1 MPFGEEVTREVSDPH
16 QNPAPFFLGLIY
28 RLREQDVSVG
38 ITEALGL
45 AAALKAG
52 AHDDTVR
59 GFYYAARATLI
70 HHEGHLDAFDR
81 AFLAEYGN
89 LDWDTSL
96 TEQLREW
103 LDEQNVRMSESSE
116 EPPDLAELLEMF
128 EQRKM
133 EQTERHDGGPYW
145 IGTGGKSPL
154 GQGGVADAGLSTGS
168 SGGGRAAVRIA
179 DARSYRPYRSDVTLD
194 IRQMEVALRRL
205 RAFVREGADEELD
218 IEATIDE
225 TARNAGEIEV
235 VTRPR
240 SKPNTHVILMI
251 DVGGSM
257 FPYTT
262 LMSQLFSAT
271 KKATHFKE
279 LRTFYFHNCVYGKVY
294 RTERFTEPTWVHDL
308 LRECG
313 PHYKLIMVGDAFM
326 APYELGQ
333 SGPWSAT
340 DSSRVPGIQW
350 LQILA
355 DHFRDSCWLNPEPLG
370 RWNGSTIEDIAR
382 VFEMFPLTTEGLTEA
397 MAHLN
402 RGTPQRR

>member
-1 MPFGEEVTREVSDPH
+1 MG
-16 QNPAPFFLGLIY
+16 PFFLGLLY
-28 RLREQDVSVG
+28 RLREQDVAVG
-38 ITEALGL
+38 VTEALAL
-45 AAALKAG
+45 SAALKAG
-52 AHDDTVR
+52 AHDDSVR
-59 GFYYAARATLI
+59 GFYYAARATMI

-81 AFLAEYGN
+81 AFLAEYGD

-103 LDEQNVRMSESSE
+103 LDEQNVRLSENAQE
-116 EPPDLAELLEMF
+116 APDLAELLEMF
-128 EQRKM
+128 AQRKR
-133 EQTERHDGGPYW
+133 EQQERHDGGPYW
-145 IGTGGKSPL
+145 IGTGGKSQL
-154 GQGGVADAGLSTGS
+154 GQGGYAESGLSTGS
-168 SGGGRAAVRIA
+168 SGGGRAAIRIA

-205 RAFVREGADEELD
+205 RAFVREGADVELD

-235 VTRPR
+235 VTRPP

-257 FPYTT
+257 FPYSK

-279 LRTFYFHNCVYGKVY
+279 LRTYYFHNCVYGKVY
-294 RTERFTEPTWVHDL
+294 GTDRFTEPTWVHDL

-313 PHYKLIMVGDAFM
+313 PHYKLIMVGDAYM

-333 SGPWSAT
+333 AGPWSAT
-340 DSSRVPGIQW
+340 DATRVPGIEW
-350 LQILA
+350 LRILT
-355 DHFRDSCWLNPEPLG
+355 DHFSDSVWLNPEPLS
-370 RWNGSTIEDIAR
+370 RWEGTTIEEVGR

-402 RGTPQRR
+402 KGTPARR

>member
-1 MPFGEEVTREVSDPH
+1 
-16 QNPAPFFLGLIY
+16 
-28 RLREQDVSVG
+28 
-38 ITEALGL
+38 
-45 AAALKAG
+45 
-52 AHDDTVR
+52 
-59 GFYYAARATLI
+59 
-70 HHEGHLDAFDR
+70 
-81 AFLAEYGN
+81 
-89 LDWDTSL
+89 
-96 TEQLREW
+96 
-103 LDEQNVRMSESSE
+103 
-116 EPPDLAELLEMF
+116 MF
-128 EQRKM
+128 EQRKQ

-154 GQGGVADAGLSTGS
+154 GQGGH
-168 SGGGRAAVRIA
+168 RRRRPEYRQFRRRPAAVRIA

-235 VTRPR
+235 VTRPP

-294 RTERFTEPTWVHDL
+294 GTERFTEPIVDPRPAARMRSALQADHGRRRVH
-308 LRECG
+308 G
-313 PHYKLIMVGDAFM
+313 PVRARAVRGRGVRPTPAGSR
-326 APYELGQ
+326 AS
-333 SGPWSAT
+333 SGCRSWPTTSAT
-340 DSSRVPGIQW
+340 PV
-350 LQILA
+350 
-355 DHFRDSCWLNPEPLG
+355 
-370 RWNGSTIEDIAR
+370 GSTPSRWAAGTVR
-382 VFEMFPLTTEGLTEA
+382 RSRTS
-397 MAHLN
+397 
-402 RGTPQRR
+402 RGYSRCSR

>member
-1 MPFGEEVTREVSDPH
+1 MFY
-16 QNPAPFFLGLIY
+16 LGLLY
-28 RLREQDVSVG
+28 RLREQDVPVG
-38 ITEALGL
+38 PTEALALG
-45 AAALKAG
+45 AALKAG
-52 AHDDTVR
+52 AHDHTVR
-59 GFYYAARATLI
+59 GFYYIARATMI

-89 LDWDTSL
+89 LDWDTELS
-96 TEQLREW
+96 EQLREW
-103 LDEQNVRMSESSE
+103 LDEQSGRLEQAKE
-116 EPPDLAELLEMF
+116 TPEPDFDELLAMF
-128 EQRKM
+128 EQRKR

-154 GQGGVADAGLSTGS
+154 GQAGSAEAGVSTGS
-168 SGGGRAAVRIA
+168 SGGGRAAIRVA
-179 DARSYRPYRSDVTLD
+179 DMRSYRPYRSDITLD

-205 RAFVREGADEELD
+205 RAFVREGADDELD

-235 VTRPR
+235 VVRPR
-240 SKPNTHVILMI
+240 SRPNTHVILMS

-257 FPYTT
+257 FPYTQ

-279 LRTFYFHNCVYGKVY
+279 LRMYYFHNCVYGKVY
-294 RTERFTEPTWVHDL
+294 GTDRFTEPVWVHDL

-333 SGPWSAT
+333 PGPWSAT
-340 DSSRVPGIQW
+340 DSTRVSGLEW
-350 LQILA
+350 VRILA
-355 DHFRDSCWLNPEPLG
+355 DHFRDSVWLNPEPER
-370 RWNGSTIEDIAR
+370 RWPGTTIEAIGEAID
-382 VFEMFPLTTEGLTEA
+382 MFPLTTDGLTEA

-402 RGTPQRR
+402 RGTPGRR

>member
-1 MPFGEEVTREVSDPH
+1 MGAARDGAMSTGPFY
-16 QNPAPFFLGLIY
+16 LGLLY
-28 RLREQDVSVG
+28 RLREQDVAVG
-38 ITEALGL
+38 PTEALAL
-45 AAALKAG
+45 AAALRAG
-52 AHDDTVR
+52 AHDHTVR

-81 AFLAEYGN
+81 AFLAEYGE
-89 LDWDTSL
+89 LEWDTDL

-103 LDEQNVRMSESSE
+103 LDQQSERMAQAGDDV
-116 EPPDLAELLEMF
+116 EPPDLGEMLELF
-128 EQRKM
+128 AQRKR
-133 EQTERHDGGPYW
+133 EQAERHDGGEYW
-145 IGTGGKSPL
+145 IGTGGKSQM
-154 GQGGVADAGLSTGS
+154 GQAGSAEKGLSTGS
-168 SGGGRAAVRIA
+168 SGGGRAAIRIA
-179 DARSYRPYRSDVTLD
+179 DMRSYRPYRSDVTLD

-205 RAFVREGADEELD
+205 RAFVREGAADELD
-218 IEATIDE
+218 IEATVDE

-235 VTRPR
+235 VTRPPSR
-240 SKPNTHVILMI
+240 PNTHVILMT

-257 FPYTT
+257 FPYSQ

-279 LRTFYFHNCVYGKVY
+279 LRTYYFHNCVYGKVY
-294 RTERFTEPTWVHDL
+294 GTDRFTEPTWVHDL

-333 SGPWSAT
+333 AGAWSAT
-340 DSSRVPGIQW
+340 DPTRVPGLQW
-350 LQILA
+350 LQILK

-370 RWNGSTIEDIAR
+370 RWQGTTIESIGE
-382 VFEMFPLTTEGLTEA
+382 VFDMFPLTTEGLTEA

-402 RGTPQRR
+402 RGTPSRR

>member
-1 MPFGEEVTREVSDPH
+1 MFY
-16 QNPAPFFLGLIY
+16 LGLLY
-28 RLREQDVSVG
+28 RLREQDVPVG
-38 ITEALGL
+38 PTEALALGS
-45 AAALKAG
+45 ALKAG
-52 AHDDTVR
+52 AHDHTVR
-59 GFYYAARATLI
+59 GFYFIARATMI

-89 LDWDTSL
+89 LDWDTELSD
-96 TEQLREW
+96 QLREW
-103 LDEQNVRMSESSE
+103 LDEQSGRLEQATDTE
-116 EPPDLAELLEMF
+116 APDFDELLKMF
-128 EQRKM
+128 QQRKA

-154 GQGGVADAGLSTGS
+154 GQAGSAEAGVSTAS
-168 SGGGRAAVRIA
+168 SGGGRAAIRVA
-179 DARSYRPYRSDVTLD
+179 DMRSYRPYRSDVTLD

-205 RAFVREGADEELD
+205 RAFVREGADDELD

-235 VTRPR
+235 VVRPR
-240 SKPNTHVILMI
+240 SRPNTHVILMS

-257 FPYTT
+257 FPYTQ

-279 LRTFYFHNCVYGKVY
+279 LRMYYFHNCVYGKVY
-294 RTERFTEPTWVHDL
+294 GTDRFTEPVWVHDL

-333 SGPWSAT
+333 PGPWSAT
-340 DSSRVPGIQW
+340 DSTRVSGLEW
-350 LQILA
+350 VRILA
-355 DHFRDSCWLNPEPLG
+355 DHFRDSVWLNPEPER
-370 RWNGSTIEDIAR
+370 RWAGTTIEVIGEAID
-382 VFEMFPLTTEGLTEA
+382 MFPLTTDGLTEA

-402 RGTPQRR
+402 RGTPGRR

>member
-1 MPFGEEVTREVSDPH
+1 MV
-16 QNPAPFFLGLIY
+16 FLGLLY
-28 RLREQDVSVG
+28 RLREADVAVG
-38 ITEALGL
+38 VTEALSL
-45 AAALKAG
+45 SAALKAG

-81 AFLAEYGN
+81 AFLAEYGD

-103 LDEQNVRMSESSE
+103 LDQQSEQMSADEDAE
-116 EPPDLAELLEMF
+116 LPDLAELLEMF
-128 EQRKM
+128 EQRKR

-145 IGTGGKSPL
+145 IGTGGTSPM
-154 GQGGVADAGLSTGS
+154 GQGGAAQAGLSTGS
-168 SGGGRAAVRIA
+168 SGGGRAAIRIA
-179 DARSYRPYRSDVTLD
+179 DMRSYRPYRSDVALD

-205 RAFVREGADEELD
+205 RAFVREGAELELD

-235 VTRPR
+235 VTRPPHR
-240 SKPNTHVILMI
+240 PNTHVILMI

-257 FPYTT
+257 FPYSE

-271 KKATHFKE
+271 KRATHFKE
-279 LRTFYFHNCVYGKVY
+279 LRTYYFHNCVYGKVY
-294 RTERFTEPTWVHDL
+294 GTERFTEGVWVHDL

-313 PHYKLIMVGDAFM
+313 PHHKLIMVGDAFM
-326 APYELGQ
+326 ARYELGQ
-333 SGPWSAT
+333 AGPWSAT
-340 DSSRVPGIQW
+340 DNTRVPGIEW
-350 LQILA
+350 LRILH
-355 DHFRDSCWLNPEPLG
+355 DHFRDSCWLNPESLT
-370 RWNGSTIEDIAR
+370 RWQGTTIEAIGE
-382 VFEMFPLTTEGLTEA
+382 VFDMFPLTTEGLTEA

-402 RGTPQRR
+402 RGTPARRG